1 MYNVEL
7 LKDARRSYI
16 ELVGIKYHTLYVRK
30 TALSLSIMQYM
41 CDRVANEKGIDAITS
56 EVVAKYLNAG
66 TAISDLV
73 AMTDLAEDEDEGGEG
88 TGTST
93 IDMVGF
99 PPQLL
104 DLVCIVSDELP
115 YFNVVK
121 TTTVRDD
128 EEDEDE
134 DEDDLTSILCFFR
147 EDDTDI
153 PEELKEVGEL
163 IKSVR
168 ETVSR
173 YSSGLFMTLGNYFED
188 IQGTQEDKMNS
199 YKFFS
204 ETGIGYLMSFLNNK
218 LLTYTG
224 TECEFYKDKEDR
236 PMVEDIA
243 QVVNSFDGYTA
254 TVEVCENDP
263 DVIKL
268 TLSVTLEGREVSPE
282 KTFEEAIAQVK
293 LSDEVQIIVSDL
305 IKAKPDLEDAVLADC

>member
-16 ELVGIKYHTLYVRK
+16 ELVGIKYHTLYVRR

-41 CDRVANEKGIDAITS
+41 CNRLANERGIDAVTP

-73 AMTDLAEDEDEGGEG
+73 AMTDLAEDEDKGGEG
-88 TGTST
+88 TGTAT
-93 IDMVGF
+93 IDMEGF
-99 PPQLL
+99 PQQLL
-104 DLVCIVSDELP
+104 DLACIISDELP
-115 YFNVVK
+115 YFNIVK
-121 TTTVRDD
+121 TNKVKD

-134 DEDDLTSILCFFR
+134 DEGDSISVLCFFR
-147 EDDTDI
+147 EDTDV
-153 PEELKEVGEL
+153 PEELEEVGEL

-204 ETGIGYLMSFLNNK
+204 ESGIGYLMSFLNDK
-218 LLTYTG
+218 LLTDTG
-224 TECEFYKDKEDR
+224 TECAFYKDKEDR
-236 PMVEDIA
+236 PIVEDIA

-254 TVEVCENDP
+254 TVEDCEDDP
-263 DVIKL
+263 DAVKL
-268 TLSVTLEGREVSPE
+268 TLTVTLEGREVSPE
-282 KTFEEAIAQVK
+282 KTLEEAIAQVK
-293 LSDEVQIIVSDL
+293 ISDEVQIIVSDFV
-305 IKAKPDLEDAVLADC
+305 KAKSDLEDAVLADC

>member
-1 MYNVEL
+1 MYDVEL
-7 LKDARRSYI
+7 LKDARKDFI
-16 ELVGIKYHTLYVRK
+16 QLVGIKYHTLYVRK

-41 CDRVANEKGIDAITS
+41 CNRVADEKGIDAVTPD
-56 EVVAKYLNAG
+56 VVVKYLNAG

-73 AMTDLAEDEDEGGEG
+73 AMTDLSEDEDEDGEG

-99 PPQLL
+99 PQQLL
-104 DLVCIVSDELP
+104 DLACTISDELP

-128 EEDEDE
+128 EDE
-134 DEDDLTSILCFFR
+134 DEDDLISVLCFFR

-173 YSSGLFMTLGNYFED
+173 YCSGLFMTLGNYFED

-204 ETGIGYLMSFLNNK
+204 ETGLGYLVSFLNDK
-218 LLTYTG
+218 LLTDTG
-224 TECEFYKDKEDR
+224 TECVFYRGKEDR
-236 PMVEDIA
+236 PVVEDIA
-243 QVVNSFDGYTA
+243 QVINSFDGYTA
-254 TVEVCENDP
+254 TVEDCEDDP
-263 DVIKL
+263 DIVIL
-268 TLSVTLEGREVSPE
+268 TLTVTLEGHEVSAE
-282 KTFEEAIAQVK
+282 KTLEEAIAQVN
-293 LSDEVQIIVSDL
+293 LTDEVQIIISDFVV
-305 IKAKPDLEDAVLADC
+305 AKSGLEDAVLVDC

>member
-16 ELVGIKYHTLYVRK
+16 ELVGIKYHTLYVRR

-41 CDRVANEKGIDAITS
+41 CNRLANEKGIDAITS

-73 AMTDLAEDEDEGGEG
+73 AITDLAEDEDEGGEG

-99 PPQLL
+99 PQQLL
-104 DLVCIVSDELP
+104 DLACTISDELP
-115 YFNVVK
+115 YFNIVK
-121 TTTVRDD
+121 TNTVKD

-134 DEDDLTSILCFFR
+134 EDEDDSISVICFFR

-188 IQGTQEDKMNS
+188 IQGTQEEKMNS
-199 YKFFS
+199 YRFFS
-204 ETGIGYLMSFLNNK
+204 ETGLGYLVSFLNNK
-218 LLTYTG
+218 LLTVTG
-224 TECEFYKDKEDR
+224 TECVLYRDKEDR

-254 TVEVCENDP
+254 TVEDCEDNP
-263 DVIKL
+263 DVVKL
-268 TLSVTLEGREVSPE
+268 TLTVTLEGREVSPE
-282 KTFEEAIAQVK
+282 KTLEEAMTQVK
-293 LSDEVQIIVSDL
+293 LSDEVQIIVSDFAS
-305 IKAKPDLEDAVLADC
+305 AKSDLEDAVLADC

>member
-7 LKDARRSYI
+7 LKDARRSFI
-16 ELVGIKYHTLYVRK
+16 ELVGIKYHTLYVKR
-30 TALSLSIMQYM
+30 AVLSLSIMQYM
-41 CDRVANEKGIDAITS
+41 CNRVANEKGIDAITT

-66 TAISDLV
+66 IAISDLV

-104 DLVCIVSDELP
+104 DLACTVSDELP
-115 YFNVVK
+115 YFNIVK
-121 TTTVRDD
+121 TNKVKD

-134 DEDDLTSILCFFR
+134 EEDDSISVLCFFR

-153 PEELKEVGEL
+153 PEELKEIGEL

-173 YSSGLFMTLGNYFED
+173 YCSGLFMTFGNYFED

-224 TECEFYKDKEDR
+224 TECVFYKDKEDR

-254 TVEVCENDP
+254 TVEDCEDDP
-263 DVIKL
+263 DAVKL

-282 KTFEEAIAQVK
+282 KTLEEAMAQVK
-293 LSDEVQIIVSDL
+293 LSDEVQIIVSDFV
-305 IKAKPDLEDAVLADC
+305 KAKSDLEDAVLADC

>member
-7 LKDARRSYI
+7 LQNARRTFI
-16 ELVGIKYHTLYVRK
+16 ELVGIKYHTLYVRR

-41 CDRVANEKGIDAITS
+41 CNRLVNERGIDAVTP

-88 TGTST
+88 TGTAT

-99 PPQLL
+99 PQQLL
-104 DLVCIVSDELP
+104 DLACTISDELP
-115 YFNVVK
+115 YFNIVK
-121 TTTVRDD
+121 TNKVKD

-134 DEDDLTSILCFFR
+134 DEDDSINVLCFFR
-147 EDDTDI
+147 EDTDV
-153 PEELKEVGEL
+153 PEELKEVGTL

-173 YSSGLFMTLGNYFED
+173 YCSGLFMTLGNYFED
-188 IQGTQEDKMNS
+188 IQGTQEDKTNS

-204 ETGIGYLMSFLNNK
+204 ETGLGYLVSFLNDK
-218 LLTYTG
+218 LLTDTG
-224 TECEFYKDKEDR
+224 TECVFYKDKEDR
-236 PMVEDIA
+236 PIVEDIA

-254 TVEVCENDP
+254 TVEDCEDEP

-282 KTFEEAIAQVK
+282 KTLEEALAQVK
-293 LSDEVQIIVSDL
+293 LSDEVQIIVSDFASV
-305 IKAKPDLEDAVLADC
+305 KSDLEDALLADS

>member
-1 MYNVEL
+1 MYDVEL
-7 LKDARRSYI
+7 LKDARKDFI
-16 ELVGIKYHTLYVRK
+16 QLVGIKYHTLYVRK

-41 CDRVANEKGIDAITS
+41 CNRVANEKGIDAVTPD
-56 EVVAKYLNAG
+56 VVVKYLNAG

-73 AMTDLAEDEDEGGEG
+73 AMTDLSEDEDESGEG

-99 PPQLL
+99 PQQLL
-104 DLVCIVSDELP
+104 DLACTVSDELP

-128 EEDEDE
+128 EDEDE
-134 DEDDLTSILCFFR
+134 GEDDLISVLCFFR

-173 YSSGLFMTLGNYFED
+173 YCSGLFMTLGNYFED

-204 ETGIGYLMSFLNNK
+204 ETGLGYLVSFLNDK
-218 LLTYTG
+218 LLTDTG
-224 TECEFYKDKEDR
+224 NECVFYRGKEDR
-236 PMVEDIA
+236 PVVEDIA
-243 QVVNSFDGYTA
+243 QVINSFDGYTA
-254 TVEVCENDP
+254 TVEDCEDDP
-263 DVIKL
+263 DIVIL
-268 TLSVTLEGREVSPE
+268 TLTVTLEGHEVSAE
-282 KTFEEAIAQVK
+282 KTLEEAIAQVN
-293 LSDEVQIIVSDL
+293 LTDEVQIIISDFVV
-305 IKAKPDLEDAVLADC
+305 AKSGLEDAVLVDC

>member
-7 LKDARRSYI
+7 LKDARKSFI

-41 CDRVANEKGIDAITS
+41 CNRVANERGIDAVTPD
-56 EVVAKYLNAG
+56 VVVKYLNAG

-73 AMTDLAEDEDEGGEG
+73 AMTDLSEDEDEGGEG

-93 IDMVGF
+93 IDMIGF

-104 DLVCIVSDELP
+104 DLACTVSDELP

-134 DEDDLTSILCFFR
+134 DEDDLISVLCFFR

-173 YSSGLFMTLGNYFED
+173 YCSGLFMTLGNYFED

-204 ETGIGYLMSFLNNK
+204 ESGIGYLMSFLNDK
-218 LLTYTG
+218 LLTDTG
-224 TECEFYKDKEDR
+224 TECVFYKDKEDR

-243 QVVNSFDGYTA
+243 QVINSFDGYTA
-254 TVEVCENDP
+254 TVKDCEDDP
-263 DVIKL
+263 DAVKL
-268 TLSVTLEGREVSPE
+268 TLTVTLEGREVSPE
-282 KTFEEAIAQVK
+282 KTLEEAMAQVK
-293 LSDEVQIIVSDL
+293 LSDEVQIIVSDFASV
-305 IKAKPDLEDAVLADC
+305 KSDLEDAVLADC

>member
-7 LKDARRSYI
+7 LKDARKSFI

-41 CDRVANEKGIDAITS
+41 CNRLANEKGIDAITS

-73 AMTDLAEDEDEGGEG
+73 AITDLAEDEDEGGEG

-99 PPQLL
+99 PQQLL
-104 DLVCIVSDELP
+104 DLACTISDELP
-115 YFNVVK
+115 YFNIVK
-121 TTTVRDD
+121 TNTVKD

-134 DEDDLTSILCFFR
+134 EDSISVICFFR

-168 ETVSR
+168 ETVSS
-173 YSSGLFMTLGNYFED
+173 YSSGLFITLGNYFED
-188 IQGTQEDKMNS
+188 IQGTQEEKMNS
-199 YKFFS
+199 YRFFS
-204 ETGIGYLMSFLNNK
+204 ETGLGYLVSFLNNK
-218 LLTYTG
+218 LLTVTG
-224 TECEFYKDKEDR
+224 TECVLYRDKEDR

-254 TVEVCENDP
+254 TVEDCEDNP
-263 DVIKL
+263 DVVKL
-268 TLSVTLEGREVSPE
+268 TLTVTLEGREVSPE
-282 KTFEEAIAQVK
+282 KTLEEAMTQVK
-293 LSDEVQIIVSDL
+293 LSDEVQIIVSDFAS
-305 IKAKPDLEDAVLADC
+305 AKSDLEDAVLADC

>member
-1 MYNVEL
+1 MYDVEL
-7 LKDARRSYI
+7 LKDARKDFI
-16 ELVGIKYHTLYVRK
+16 QLVGIKYHTLYVRK

-41 CDRVANEKGIDAITS
+41 CNRVADEKGIDAVTPD
-56 EVVAKYLNAG
+56 VVVKYLNAG

-73 AMTDLAEDEDEGGEG
+73 AMTDLSEDEDEGGEG

-99 PPQLL
+99 PQQLL
-104 DLVCIVSDELP
+104 DLACTVSDELP

-121 TTTVRDD
+121 TTTVRDN
-128 EEDEDE
+128 EDEDE
-134 DEDDLTSILCFFR
+134 DEDDLISVLCFFR

-173 YSSGLFMTLGNYFED
+173 YCSGLFMTLGNYFED

-204 ETGIGYLMSFLNNK
+204 ETGLGYLVSFLNDR
-218 LLTYTG
+218 LLTDTG
-224 TECEFYKDKEDR
+224 NECVFYKCKEDR
-236 PMVEDIA
+236 PVVEDIA
-243 QVVNSFDGYTA
+243 QVINSFDGYTA
-254 TVEVCENDP
+254 TVEDCEDDP
-263 DVIKL
+263 DIVIL
-268 TLSVTLEGREVSPE
+268 TLTVTLEGHEVSAE
-282 KTFEEAIAQVK
+282 KTLEEAIAQVN
-293 LSDEVQIIVSDL
+293 LTDEVQIIISDFVV
-305 IKAKPDLEDAVLADC
+305 AKSGLEDAVLVDC

>member
-1 MYNVEL
+1 MYDVEL
-7 LKDARRSYI
+7 LKDARKDFI
-16 ELVGIKYHTLYVRK
+16 QLVGIKYHTLYVRK

-41 CDRVANEKGIDAITS
+41 CNRVADEKGIDAVTPD
-56 EVVAKYLNAG
+56 VVVKYLNAG

-73 AMTDLAEDEDEGGEG
+73 AMTDLSEDEDESGEG

-99 PPQLL
+99 PQQLL
-104 DLVCIVSDELP
+104 DLACTVSDELP

-128 EEDEDE
+128 EDE
-134 DEDDLTSILCFFR
+134 DEDDLISVLCFFR

-173 YSSGLFMTLGNYFED
+173 YCSGLFMTLGNYFED

-204 ETGIGYLMSFLNNK
+204 ETGLGYLVSFLNDR
-218 LLTYTG
+218 LLTDTG
-224 TECEFYKDKEDR
+224 NECVFYRGKEDR
-236 PMVEDIA
+236 PVVEDIA
-243 QVVNSFDGYTA
+243 QVINSFDGYTA
-254 TVEVCENDP
+254 TVEDCEDDP
-263 DVIKL
+263 DIVIL
-268 TLSVTLEGREVSPE
+268 TLTVTLEGHEVSAE
-282 KTFEEAIAQVK
+282 KTLEEAIAQVN
-293 LSDEVQIIVSDL
+293 LTDEVQIIISDFVV
-305 IKAKPDLEDAVLADC
+305 AKSGLEDAVLVDR

>member
-1 MYNVEL
+1 MYDVEL
-7 LKDARRSYI
+7 LKDARKDFI
-16 ELVGIKYHTLYVRK
+16 QLVGIKYHTLYVRK

-41 CDRVANEKGIDAITS
+41 CNRVANEKGIDAVTPD
-56 EVVAKYLNAG
+56 VVVKYLNAG

-73 AMTDLAEDEDEGGEG
+73 AMTDLSEDEDESGEG

-99 PPQLL
+99 PPQLM
-104 DLVCIVSDELP
+104 DLACTVSDELP

-128 EEDEDE
+128 EDEDE
-134 DEDDLTSILCFFR
+134 DADDLISVLCFFR

-173 YSSGLFMTLGNYFED
+173 YCSGLFMTLGNYFED

-204 ETGIGYLMSFLNNK
+204 ETGLGYLVSFLNDR
-218 LLTYTG
+218 LLTDTG
-224 TECEFYKDKEDR
+224 NECVFYRGKEDR
-236 PMVEDIA
+236 PVVEDIA
-243 QVVNSFDGYTA
+243 QVINSFDGYTA
-254 TVEVCENDP
+254 TVEDCKDDP
-263 DVIKL
+263 DIVVL
-268 TLSVTLEGREVSPE
+268 TLTVTLEGHEVSAE
-282 KTFEEAIAQVK
+282 KTLEEAIAQVN
-293 LSDEVQIIVSDL
+293 LTDEVQIIISDFVV
-305 IKAKPDLEDAVLADC
+305 AKSGLEDAVLVDC

>member
-7 LKDARRSYI
+7 LKDARKDFI
-16 ELVGIKYHTLYVRK
+16 QLVGIKYHTLYVRK

-41 CDRVANEKGIDAITS
+41 CNRVADEKGIDAITPD
-56 EVVAKYLNAG
+56 VVVKYLNAG

-73 AMTDLAEDEDEGGEG
+73 AMTDLSEDEDEDGEG

-99 PPQLL
+99 PQQLL
-104 DLVCIVSDELP
+104 DLACTVSDELP

-128 EEDEDE
+128 EDEGE
-134 DEDDLTSILCFFR
+134 DEDDLISVLCFFR

-173 YSSGLFMTLGNYFED
+173 YCSGLFMTLGNYFED

-204 ETGIGYLMSFLNNK
+204 ETGLGYLFSFLNDR
-218 LLTYTG
+218 LLTDTG
-224 TECEFYKDKEDR
+224 NECVFYKCKEDR
-236 PMVEDIA
+236 PVVEDIA
-243 QVVNSFDGYTA
+243 QVISSFDGYTA
-254 TVEVCENDP
+254 TVEDCEDDP
-263 DVIKL
+263 DAVKL
-268 TLSVTLEGREVSPE
+268 TLTVTLEGHEVSAE
-282 KTFEEAIAQVK
+282 KTLEEAIAQVN
-293 LSDEVQIIVSDL
+293 LTDEVQIIISDFVT
-305 IKAKPDLEDAVLADC
+305 AKSGLEDAVLVDC